1 MVVTNINSLNVIAAA
16 PQQTKIPETGD
27 GFSET
32 FDSVNKSSKGSSF
45 KTEDTYSYTK
55 QAGEALNETDM
66 ADVGVDTDT
75 DLSYSEVSSTEVIS
89 VVEKAM
95 EMLKVEIES
104 DSGNEEMSE
113 DDILDMLIKI
123 IDKMQEDEDGT
134 TCDAAIEML
143 LAILGT
149 ESFRSEPKSIEI
161 TAVTGEISEISFEV
175 SETVIVSEPV
185 MTEERIAP
193 MQTTEAQAEVPETA
207 ESAEAPVFTAE
218 VAEIMVEQETVK
230 ATENAPEAPETAE
243 TQTEAQPAAEIDKL
257 LSDILEKAKKELGL
271 TEVKLTNNA
280 PTEEAEAQ
288 ADIAP
293 KQEMPMNI
301 SRSDRTDELRTILG
315 EDNSAE
321 NTQTKTETGNAVHMA
336 QNLVEGRM
344 TAEIRNTE
352 VLQPEAQTVVSSPE
366 IQAGEQ
372 ILARMESLSN
382 GETEFT
388 MVLNPESL
396 GKITVKLLT
405 VGERVAVEIT
415 AEKASTQQLLDA
427 RGESLQNML
436 RDNGVQLERYQV
448 VAESD
453 NAELMQESYDGS
465 SRNPYFREEENNSE
479 ENDGE
484 NSFYELLQSL

>member
-16 PQQTKIPETGD
+16 PQQTRTPETSD

-32 FDSVNKSSKGSSF
+32 LDSVNKSSQGSSF
-45 KTEDTYSYTK
+45 KTDDTYSYTK
-55 QAGEALNETDM
+55 QAGEAANEPETVDVDM
-66 ADVGVDTDT
+66 DT
-75 DLSYSEVSSTEVIS
+75 DLSYSEVASTEVIS

-95 EMLKVEIES
+95 EMVKVEIES
-104 DSGNEEMSE
+104 DGGNEEITE

-123 IDKMQEDEDGT
+123 IDKMQEDEESES
-134 TCDAAIEML
+134 CDAAIEML

-149 ESFRSEPKSIEI
+149 ENLRSEPTSIEI
-161 TAVTGEISEISFEV
+161 TSVTGEISEISFEV
-175 SETVIVSEPV
+175 SEKVTVSEPV
-185 MTEERIAP
+185 MTEAENAP
-193 MQTTEAQAEVPETA
+193 TMTAETEAAIPVTAEIPETPVADTAEVPEVET
-207 ESAEAPVFTAE
+207 
-218 VAEIMVEQETVK
+218 EQESVK
-230 ATENAPEAPETAE
+230 VTENAPETVEQPEAKPMA
-243 TQTEAQPAAEIDKL
+243 AQVDKL

-271 TEVKLTNNA
+271 TEVKVTNNA
-280 PTEEAEAQ
+280 PAEDTDVQ
-288 ADIAP
+288 VDIAP
-293 KQEMPMNI
+293 KQEIPMNI
-301 SRSDRTDELRTILG
+301 SRKDSTDELRTILG
-315 EDNSAE
+315 DDNSAE
-321 NTQTKTETGNAVHMA
+321 NTQTATETGNAVHMA

-344 TAEIRNTE
+344 MSETNTTEI
-352 VLQPEAQTVVSSPE
+352 LQPEAQTEVRAPE

-465 SRNPYFREEENNSE
+465 SRNPYFREDENNSE

-484 NSFYELLQSL
+484 DSFYDLLQSL

>member
-16 PQQTKIPETGD
+16 PQQTRNPETSD

-32 FDSVNKSSKGSSF
+32 LDSVNKSSQGSSF

-55 QAGEALNETDM
+55 QAGEAANETET
-66 ADVGVDTDT
+66 ADVDLDTEF
-75 DLSYSEVSSTEVIS
+75 SYSEVASTEVIS

-95 EMLKVEIES
+95 EMLKVEIEA
-104 DSGNEEMSE
+104 DGGNEEITE

-123 IDKMQEDEDGT
+123 IDKMQEDEESES
-134 TCDAAIEML
+134 CDAAIEML

-149 ESFRSEPKSIEI
+149 ENFRSEPTSIEI

-175 SETVIVSEPV
+175 SGTVTVSEPV
-185 MTEERIAP
+185 MTEAENAP
-193 MQTTEAQAEVPETA
+193 TMTAETEAAIPVTAELPEAPVEFTAEVPEIKA
-207 ESAEAPVFTAE
+207 EQESARVTENVP
-218 VAEIMVEQETVK
+218 
-230 ATENAPEAPETAE
+230 ENAPETVEQPESK
-243 TQTEAQPAAEIDKL
+243 PMAAEVDKL

-271 TEVKLTNNA
+271 TEVKVTNNT
-280 PTEEAEAQ
+280 PAEDADVQ

-293 KQEMPMNI
+293 KQEIPMNI
-301 SRSDRTDELRTILG
+301 SRKDSTDELRTILG
-315 EDNSAE
+315 DDNSAD
-321 NTQTKTETGNAVHMA
+321 NTQTATETGNAVHMA

-344 TAEIRNTE
+344 TSELNNTE
-352 VLQPEAQTVVSSPE
+352 VLQPEAQAEVRAPE

-465 SRNPYFREEENNSE
+465 SRNPYFREDENNSE

-484 NSFYELLQSL
+484 DSFYDLLQSL